1 MNDQVPR
8 WPLLLPLALGAAAY
22 MTAADEPGWWVVG
35 LAAGAASL
43 AWVLVR
49 RRGAGLLALM
59 VAFLACAWIGA
70 PAGKVR
76 TTLVAAPILKE
87 QIGPVRVEG
96 IIA

>member
-1 MNDQVPR
+1 
-8 WPLLLPLALGAAAY
+8 
-22 MTAADEPGWWVVG
+22 
-35 LAAGAASL
+35 
-43 AWVLVR
+43 
-49 RRGAGLLALM
+49 LLALM

>member
-1 MNDQVPR
+1 M
-8 WPLLLPLALGAAAY
+8 
-22 MTAADEPGWWVVG
+22 
-35 LAAGAASL
+35 
-43 AWVLVR
+43 
-49 RRGAGLLALM
+49 LALM
-59 VAFLACAWIGA
+59 VAFLACAGFGA